1 MTVLARSGTLSR
13 ARSCSPSM
21 NTATSSTAWLSIILL
36 GTFHSIVAHF
46 SLFSDKIV
54 TGSFDKKAK
63 IWDATTGQCYHT
75 LKGHKM
81 EIVCLSFDPHG
92 MLVATGS
99 MDNTAKLWDVE
110 TGQEIFTLSGHKAEI
125 VSLHFNT
132 DGDKLLTS
140 SFDNTAKIW
149 DVCTG

>member
-1 MTVLARSGTLSR
+1 MS
-13 ARSCSPSM
+13 
-21 NTATSSTAWLSIILL
+21 TATSSTAWRSTILSGNINSALTIY
-36 GTFHSIVAHF
+36 
-46 SLFSDKIV
+46 SDKIV

-63 IWDATTGQCYHT
+63 IWDANTGQCYHT

-110 TGQEIFTLSGHKAEI
+110 TGQEIFTLQGHKAEI

>member
-1 MTVLARSGTLSR
+1 MRSIDKRNIARLKHIQNYT
-13 ARSCSPSM
+13 
-21 NTATSSTAWLSIILL
+21 
-36 GTFHSIVAHF
+36 HF
-46 SLFSDKIV
+46 IFLNSDKIV

-63 IWDATTGQCYHT
+63 IWDANTGQCYHT

-110 TGQEIFTLSGHKAEI
+110 TG
-125 VSLHFNT
+125 
-132 DGDKLLTS
+132 
-140 SFDNTAKIW
+140 
-149 DVCTG
+149 

>member
-1 MTVLARSGTLSR
+1 
-13 ARSCSPSM
+13 
-21 NTATSSTAWLSIILL
+21 
-36 GTFHSIVAHF
+36 
-46 SLFSDKIV
+46 
-54 TGSFDKKAK
+54 
-63 IWDATTGQCYHT
+63 
-75 LKGHKM
+75 M

-110 TGQEIFTLSGHKAEI
+110 TGQEIFTLAGHKAEI

-132 DGDKLLTS
+132 DGDKLLTA

-149 DVCTG
+149 DVCTGQCLFTLEGHQGELSCG

>member
-1 MTVLARSGTLSR
+1 
-13 ARSCSPSM
+13 
-21 NTATSSTAWLSIILL
+21 
-36 GTFHSIVAHF
+36 
-46 SLFSDKIV
+46 
-54 TGSFDKKAK
+54 
-63 IWDATTGQCYHT
+63 
-75 LKGHKM
+75 M

-110 TGQEIFTLSGHKAEI
+110 TGQEIFTLAGHKAEI

-149 DVCTG
+149 DVSSNVEETAVNIDLNDYLIQKRCILIA

>member
-1 MTVLARSGTLSR
+1 MEINLLLVVMIELVKYGIQTQAKSSLVLMSTVMSYIVWR
-13 ARSCSPSM
+13 
-21 NTATSSTAWLSIILL
+21 SIIHL
-36 GTFHSIVAHF
+36 GKFKLVNNQ
-46 SLFSDKIV
+46 FSDKIV

-63 IWDATTGQCYHT
+63 IWDANTGQCYHT

-110 TGQEIFTLSGHKAEI
+110 TGQEIFTL
-125 VSLHFNT
+125 
-132 DGDKLLTS
+132 
-140 SFDNTAKIW
+140 
-149 DVCTG
+149 

>member
-1 MTVLARSGTLSR
+1 MSI
-13 ARSCSPSM
+13 
-21 NTATSSTAWLSIILL
+21 ATSSTAWRSTILL
-36 GTFHSIVAHF
+36 GNAISSSNH
-46 SLFSDKIV
+46 FSDKIV

-63 IWDATTGQCYHT
+63 IWDANTGQCYHT

-110 TGQEIFTLSGHKAEI
+110 TGQEIFTL
-125 VSLHFNT
+125 
-132 DGDKLLTS
+132 
-140 SFDNTAKIW
+140 
-149 DVCTG
+149 

>member
-1 MTVLARSGTLSR
+1 
-13 ARSCSPSM
+13 
-21 NTATSSTAWLSIILL
+21 
-36 GTFHSIVAHF
+36 
-46 SLFSDKIV
+46 
-54 TGSFDKKAK
+54 
-63 IWDATTGQCYHT
+63 
-75 LKGHKM
+75 M

-110 TGQEIFTLSGHKAEI
+110 SGQEIFTLAGHKAEI

-149 DVCTG
+149 DVSSGKII

>member
-1 MTVLARSGTLSR
+1 MS
-13 ARSCSPSM
+13 
-21 NTATSSTAWLSIILL
+21 TATSSTAWPLTILL
-36 GTFHSIVAHF
+36 GNKNSFLTF
-46 SLFSDKIV
+46 LRDKIV

-63 IWDATTGQCYHT
+63 IWDANTGQCYHT

-110 TGQEIFTLSGHKAEI
+110 TGQEIFTL
-125 VSLHFNT
+125 
-132 DGDKLLTS
+132 
-140 SFDNTAKIW
+140 
-149 DVCTG
+149 

>member
-1 MTVLARSGTLSR
+1 MYLFGF
-13 ARSCSPSM
+13 
-21 NTATSSTAWLSIILL
+21 SIYR
-36 GTFHSIVAHF
+36 
-46 SLFSDKIV
+46 DKIV

-63 IWDATTGQCYHT
+63 IWDANTGQCYHT

-110 TGQEIFTLSGHKAEI
+110 SG
-125 VSLHFNT
+125 
-132 DGDKLLTS
+132 
-140 SFDNTAKIW
+140 
-149 DVCTG
+149 

>member
-1 MTVLARSGTLSR
+1 MWFT
-13 ARSCSPSM
+13 P
-21 NTATSSTAWLSIILL
+21 WLSIILTGINSKDIKITL
-36 GTFHSIVAHF
+36 AFR
-46 SLFSDKIV
+46 DKIV
-54 TGSFDKKAK
+54 TGSFDRTAK
-63 IWDATTGQCYHT
+63 IWDANTGQRYHT

-99 MDNTAKLWDVE
+99 MDHTAKLWDVE
-110 TGQEIFTLSGHKAEI
+110 TGQEIFNLAGHKAEI

-132 DGDKLLTS
+132 DGDKLLTA

>member
-1 MTVLARSGTLSR
+1 
-13 ARSCSPSM
+13 
-21 NTATSSTAWLSIILL
+21 
-36 GTFHSIVAHF
+36 
-46 SLFSDKIV
+46 
-54 TGSFDKKAK
+54 
-63 IWDATTGQCYHT
+63 
-75 LKGHKM
+75 
-81 EIVCLSFDPHG
+81 

-110 TGQEIFTLSGHKAEI
+110 TGQEIFTLQGHKAEI

-149 DVCTG
+149 DVCTGQCLFTLEGHSGELSCG

>member
-1 MTVLARSGTLSR
+1 MSYIV
-13 ARSCSPSM
+13 
-21 NTATSSTAWLSIILL
+21 WHSIIRL
-36 GTFHSIVAHF
+36 GKFIYTSFRQC
-46 SLFSDKIV
+46 SDKIV

-63 IWDATTGQCYHT
+63 IWDANTGQCYHT

-110 TGQEIFTLSGHKAEI
+110 TGQEIFTL
-125 VSLHFNT
+125 
-132 DGDKLLTS
+132 
-140 SFDNTAKIW
+140 
-149 DVCTG
+149 

>member
-1 MTVLARSGTLSR
+1 
-13 ARSCSPSM
+13 
-21 NTATSSTAWLSIILL
+21 
-36 GTFHSIVAHF
+36 
-46 SLFSDKIV
+46 
-54 TGSFDKKAK
+54 
-63 IWDATTGQCYHT
+63 
-75 LKGHKM
+75 
-81 EIVCLSFDPHG
+81 

-110 TGQEIFTLSGHKAEI
+110 TGQAIFSLEGHHAEI

-132 DGDKLLTS
+132 DGDKLMTS

>member
-1 MTVLARSGTLSR
+1 M
-13 ARSCSPSM
+13 
-21 NTATSSTAWLSIILL
+21 SIAMS
-36 GTFHSIVAHF
+36 SIVWRLIIHSGKF
-46 SLFSDKIV
+46 NTTCSQTYFSDKIV

-63 IWDATTGQCYHT
+63 IWDANTGQCYHT

-110 TGQEIFTLSGHKAEI
+110 TG
-125 VSLHFNT
+125 
-132 DGDKLLTS
+132 
-140 SFDNTAKIW
+140 
-149 DVCTG
+149 

>member
-1 MTVLARSGTLSR
+1 MSIA
-13 ARSCSPSM
+13 M
-21 NTATSSTAWLSIILL
+21 SSIVWRLIILS
-36 GTFHSIVAHF
+36 GKFNTTCSQTY
-46 SLFSDKIV
+46 FSDKIV

-63 IWDATTGQCYHT
+63 IWDANTGQCYHT

-110 TGQEIFTLSGHKAEI
+110 TGQEIFTL
-125 VSLHFNT
+125 
-132 DGDKLLTS
+132 
-140 SFDNTAKIW
+140 
-149 DVCTG
+149 